1 MPLATMPPVNYPQ
14 AARQH
19 GDIIV
24 IRIVF
29 PAGMTLSVMNTLV
42 AQLEGADGPLTSLT
56 TEGRSAIATF
66 DETLPKAGP
75 FFAVIQPGKAAA
87 LQNSTTVCE
96 GRIIVSGEEAHHVAY
111 RQKA

>member
-1 MPLATMPPVNYPQ
+1 M
-14 AARQH
+14 
-19 GDIIV
+19 

-42 AQLEGADGPLTSLT
+42 AQLEGADGPLTSLK
-56 TEGRSAIATF
+56 TEGRSTIATF
-66 DETLPKAGP
+66 DETLPKPAV
-75 FFAVIQPGKAAA
+75 FAVIQPGKAAA